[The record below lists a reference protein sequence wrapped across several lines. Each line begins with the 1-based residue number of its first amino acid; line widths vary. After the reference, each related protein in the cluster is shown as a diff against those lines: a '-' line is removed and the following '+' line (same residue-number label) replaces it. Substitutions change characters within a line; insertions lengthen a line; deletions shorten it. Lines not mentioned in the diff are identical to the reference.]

1 MRPEALVSK
10 VKCKETAEALARKA
24 NYGLASNT
32 KESYRTAINHL
43 RRCEEEIG
51 VDMSLPFDDSKTFE
65 FLGWMEARGLK
76 SRSMSTYLSGIRA
89 LHIASGFKEPFLR
102 NPMVKLILRGQD
114 NFDKLDDGE
123 AG

>member
-1 MRPEALVSK
+1 
-10 VKCKETAEALARKA
+10 
-24 NYGLASNT
+24 
-32 KESYRTAINHL
+32 
-43 RRCEEEIG
+43 
-51 VDMSLPFDDSKTFE
+51 MSLPFDDSKTFE

-114 NFDKLDDGE
+114 NFDKLEDRMTGKLGKLPVTKDVMMLIKKNLLKTDWSRLE
-123 AG
+123 KRIL